1 MDKPFVVG
9 KAVFGLDV
17 ESGPEDRQAIV
28 ILHKDTHWLVLSWI
42 ETLSTGK
49 RYPERIALLE
59 KFDPVVMPDGNIWLG
74 RTVPKELFDNPC
86 PLELSRNFAVEDY
99 PALVHLPGPPSS
111 H

>member
-1 MDKPFVVG
+1 MNEPFIVG
-9 KAVFGLDV
+9 KAEFFLDV
-17 ESGPEDRQAIV
+17 GNGPEDMQATV

-42 ETLSTGK
+42 AAPSTGK

-59 KFDPVVMPDGNIWLG
+59 KLDPAVMPDGRILLG

-86 PLELSRNFAVEDY
+86 PPELSRTFAVEDY
-99 PALVHLPGPPSS
+99 PALSHTQGPTDI